1 MIKRYSVFGVV
12 KTVLRSVSAQAFP
25 CAVALAVA
33 FFASA
38 ACNADDLVRYLVKT
52 ETGAYEERSVE
63 GVIVAVSPDGIE
75 LEMKDQNALAENPIP
90 SERVL
95 WILLQGAPIN
105 LAAARVETEVGN
117 YEEALEKLD
126 DIKPEDADPQQY
138 PLVAAEI
145 DWYRAYA
152 SLQLA
157 LADAGTFSEGG
168 TAMNE
173 FCKEHPD
180 SYRYYESR
188 RLLGDALYAMSNLQ
202 TQSARRQRNLDNAR
216 EAYSTLERANSE
228 IVRAR
233 GKLGLATVALAAD
246 ELDDAETLFNEVAQH
261 SEFDVEYA
269 EATIGLART
278 TARQGRT
285 EEATELL
292 NELLS
297 VTPNDST
304 LRRAKIYNALGDVL
318 ADANRPQEAV
328 VAYLHIDLLYPA
340 ARTERVAALKALVG
354 QWRKLGREDRA
365 RETIERL
372 RERFNVDVR

>member
-1 MIKRYSVFGVV
+1 M
-12 KTVLRSVSAQAFP
+12 
-25 CAVALAVA
+25 
-33 FFASA
+33 
-38 ACNADDLVRYLVKT
+38 
-52 ETGAYEERSVE
+52 
-63 GVIVAVSPDGIE
+63 
-75 LEMKDQNALAENPIP
+75 
-90 SERVL
+90 
-95 WILLQGAPIN
+95 
-105 LAAARVETEVGN
+105 GN

-180 SYRYYESR
+180 SYRYYEGR